1 MNAGFQS
8 KRKFKHVRLPFYS
21 VDDERLLWLES
32 DFLKYLKDWHICV
45 NSRELSGSVN
55 RSLMLLSIPTDEG
68 LRIATKSMIALV
80 KECLQMGAEYVLP
93 RRINQ
98 DPLEAYFGMQR
109 QRVARDEAP
118 SVGLFSANARSA
130 EAAKKP
136 N

>member
-1 MNAGFQS
+1 M
-8 KRKFKHVRLPFYS
+8 
-21 VDDERLLWLES
+21 
-32 DFLKYLKDWHICV
+32 

-98 DPLEAYFGMQR
+98 DRLEAYFGMQR
-109 QRVARDEAP
+109 QRVVRDNAH
-118 SVGLFSANARSA
+118 SVGLFGANACSDETAR
-130 EAAKKP
+130 KP